1 MSGSGLT
8 PEQVLQQLVT
18 KVTQLEDQA
27 NQAQTRATAAETEL
41 QQLRQQQLQQQQE
54 QQQQAQAVAGQ
65 LQQVAAG
72 QEEKQAALARE
83 DALLREF
90 NEAKEKVGRS
100 IEQRDAAREELASLQ
115 DTLSQTQHKQQLLE
129 RSLSKRDAEAALVAA
144 KMDEMRNHKVQVEQ
158 ELKDAFARLKVFMR
172 RSMCAYS

>member
-1 MSGSGLT
+1 MAVVRLALHR
-8 PEQVLQQLVT
+8 QVQ
-18 KVTQLEDQA
+18 
-27 NQAQTRATAAETEL
+27 RAL
-41 QQLRQQQLQQQQE
+41 PLLRVQLQQSLLRE
-54 QQQQAQAVAGQ
+54 RRRQAAQ
-65 LQQVAAG
+65 QQVAAG
-72 QEEKQAALARE
+72 QEEKQAVLARE

-90 NEAKEKVGRS
+90 NEAKEKVARS

-144 KMDEMRNHKVQVEQ
+144 KMDEMRNHKLQVEQ

-172 RSMCAYS
+172 RSMCA